1 MRASPPTFFRVVLV
15 GDDAHIVPSR
25 AHKKIITK
33 TNLKNIKNPTKNKI
47 FVDYS
52 PKWLYN
58 KPMYANKE
66 EKL

>member
-1 MRASPPTFFRVVLV
+1 MFLIQKNISAL
-15 GDDAHIVPSR
+15 IL
-25 AHKKIITK
+25 KKIFTK

-58 KPMYANKE
+58 NPMYANKE